1 MFIFVVLSNQ
11 NLRLMKIFSRC
22 NLPESITYN
31 GKKYVYLCGKHE
43 NKDKYIG
50 KKCVQVNVLSRRLK
64 NATDL
69 HGNPYK
75 PSEFIFICE
84 E

>member
-1 MFIFVVLSNQ
+1 M
-11 NLRLMKIFSRC
+11 
-22 NLPESITYN
+22 YN

-64 NATDL
+64 GVRGL
-69 HGNPYK
+69 HGNFYK
-75 PSEFIFICE
+75 PSEFIFIRE

>member
-1 MFIFVVLSNQ
+1 MVLFNQ
-11 NLRLMKIFSRC
+11 NLLPMKIFSRC
-22 NLPESITYN
+22 NLPESIKYN

-43 NKDKYIG
+43 NKDIYIG
-50 KKCVQVNVLSRRLK
+50 KKCVQVNVLQRNLRGR
-64 NATDL
+64 TDL
-69 HGNPYK
+69 HGRLYK

>member
-1 MFIFVVLSNQ
+1 MVMFNQ
-11 NLRLMKIFSRC
+11 NLRLMKKFSRC
-22 NLPESITYN
+22 NLPETIMYN

-64 NATDL
+64 GVRDL
-69 HGNPYK
+69 HGNFYK
-75 PSEFIFICE
+75 PSEFIFIRE